1 MYNLDQLQ
9 EVYFDICDLIM
20 SDPVLMKKKITGLSE
35 FETLG
40 EFLEYQK
47 EKLAEIEICN
57 KEEATYE

>member
-1 MYNLDQLQ
+1 MYNLTQLQ

-20 SDPVLMKKKITGLSE
+20 SDPALMKTKIKGLSE
-35 FETLG
+35 FDTLG

-57 KEEATYE
+57 LGEEVTE